1 MSAPTL
7 TTAHTDLPTTG
18 TDGTPRTTPTNP
30 ATTADPHP
38 LHPTADFYGLFA
50 DLPEADR
57 EAWARA
63 RALADDA
70 LPAVNDAWEHADY
83 RLDLVRRMGDLDLLT
98 DGVPTPGSA
107 PLSPLAAGLINME
120 VARIDGSLATVI
132 AVQGGLTMRTLQLL
146 GSAEQQAAWL
156 VPLARAEKLGAFG
169 LTEPLHG
176 SDAVGLET
184 SAVRDGDDWVL
195 NGQKRWI
202 GNGSVGDMTIIW
214 ARNEEGKVNGFIVS
228 QDTPGY
234 VAEAI
239 TGKVSLRGIPQA
251 LITLTD
257 VRVPEAARLPGARS
271 FRDVSRVLMATRAGI
286 AWAALGHAIA
296 CYEAAVAHAEIR
308 VQFGKPLASYQLI
321 QDRLAT
327 MLGSLVTMQLH
338 CRRIAELDAAGR
350 LRPEQ
355 ASMAKVQCTRLA
367 RTVAADARDLLGGS
381 GILLE
386 NHVIRHLADLE
397 ALHTYE
403 GTDSVQSLIVG
414 RSITG
419 IGAFA

>member
-1 MSAPTL
+1 MSAPAVTRTTSTS
-7 TTAHTDLPTTG
+7 TTATSIASSTPAATVAAAGPTT
-18 TDGTPRTTPTNP
+18 
-30 ATTADPHP
+30 
-38 LHPTADFYGLFA
+38 DFYDVFA
-50 DLPEADR
+50 DVAGADR
-57 EAWARA
+57 AAWDRA
-63 RALADDA
+63 RTLADDA
-70 LPAVNDAWEHADY
+70 FPDVNEAWEKAEYPLH
-83 RLDLVRRMGDLDLLT
+83 LVRRMGELDLLA
-98 DGVPTPGSA
+98 DGVPVPGGSA
-107 PLSPLAAGLINME
+107 PLSPLAAGLVNME
-120 VARIDGSLATVI
+120 VARIDGSLATVT
-132 AVQGGLTMRTLQLL
+132 AVQGGLTMRSLHLL
-146 GSAEQQAAWL
+146 GSPEQQEEWL
-156 VPLARAEKLGAFG
+156 GPLARAEKLGAFG
-169 LTEPLHG
+169 LTEPAHG

-184 SAVRDGDDWVL
+184 SAVRSGDGWVL

-214 ARNEEGKVNGFIVS
+214 ARNEEGKVNGFVVP
-228 QDTPGY
+228 QDAPGY
-234 VAEAI
+234 AAETI

-257 VRVPEAARLPGARS
+257 VWVPDAARLPHAHS

-286 AWAALGHAIA
+286 AWAALGHATA
-296 CYEAAVAHAEIR
+296 CYEAALAHAGTR
-308 VQFGKPLASYQLI
+308 VQFGRPLASYQLV

-338 CRRIAELDAAGR
+338 CRRIADLDTAGR

-355 ASMAKVQCTRLA
+355 ASMAKVQCTRAA

-403 GTDSVQSLIVG
+403 GTDSVQSLIIG

-419 IGAFA
+419 VGAFA